1 MPVEEHL
8 VFDNTVY
15 SASSS
20 NIFYKTATQLTSQHP
35 VSSQMKPEPLRFIQP
50 SQVKEFSNPL
60 TNAVVALANETAR
73 AGYGA
78 LVFCSSR
85 LGCER
90 NAILISQVLPR
101 PEEVLLGVMEKRA
114 ELLNDLRST
123 STGLDHTLEKTV
135 SVGVAFHRKFSIIYP
150 A

>member
-1 MPVEEHL
+1 MPIEEHL
-8 VFDNTVY
+8 VFDNAVY

-20 NIFYKTATQLTSQHP
+20 SVFYKTATQLTSQHP
-35 VSSQMKPEPLRFIQP
+35 VSSQMRAEPLRFIQP

-60 TNAVVALANETAR
+60 TNSVVALANETAR
-73 AGYGA
+73 ADYGA

-90 NAILISQVLPR
+90 NAIMISQVLPR
-101 PEEVLLGVMEKRA
+101 PEEVLPGVMEKRA

-123 STGLDHTLEKTV
+123 STGLDHTLERTV
-135 SVGVAFHRKFSIIYP
+135 PVGVAFHRIFSISCSV
-150 A
+150 

>member
-1 MPVEEHL
+1 MR
-8 VFDNTVY
+8 
-15 SASSS
+15 
-20 NIFYKTATQLTSQHP
+20 
-35 VSSQMKPEPLRFIQP
+35 PEPLRLIQP

-90 NAILISQVLPR
+90 NAVLISQVLPR
-101 PEEVLLGVMEKRA
+101 PDELLPGIMEKRT

-135 SVGVAFHRKFSIIYP
+135 PVGVAFHRMFSIGYIS
-150 A
+150 